1 MPPYCCPICGFTRL
15 EEVLA
20 SISVTAHCPQGDH
33 EVGGLRAYECVFNRH
48 IFFIRARDLEAYDPG
63 AKIPA

>member
-15 EEVLA
+15 EEVLG
-20 SISVTAHCPQGDH
+20 SITVTAHFPHGEH

-48 IFFIRARDLEAYDPG
+48 IFFLRDRDLDTYEPSAQIS
-63 AKIPA
+63 A